1 MFEQFVG
8 NGANIFVAIVAVLV
22 GFAVGMGY
30 TDYVRTKAK
39 EQKKD

>member
-8 NGANIFVAIVAVLV
+8 DGANLFVAIVAVIV

-30 TDYVRTKAK
+30 SDYVKTQK

>member
-8 NGANIFVAIVAVLV
+8 DGANIFVAIVAVLV

-30 TDYVRTKAK
+30 SDYVKTTK